1 MRLLLLL
8 ALAPLA
14 TGDVLPPRPAVR
26 LDAAP
31 RPHELRP
38 ARGAAPILLAAKKKP
53 AAAGHSDMAAAGS
66 IAGIALACEIFQ
78 YINTGL
84 FFFTLQRLTGATSVP
99 QLAEIVVEKFEK
111 LGWVAFPVYA
121 SLIVLLQGLPLMSA
135 LVFIVVAGMIF
146 GPVPGTA
153 LCSISLSLAAT
164 FCIVLARFVA
174 PRIGVT
180 LEGISPRA
188 AAVDRALAAGP
199 ASTPLLLITLL
210 RLSPVLPFTF
220 SNYLFGLTSVKIHHV
235 FLGTLVGTLPT
246 QAIYVC
252 AGALGRQA
260 LEGGLKVP
268 PALLVG
274 GVVATVLA
282 VWIVGRVAQEALKG
296 LNVDGVDALVGSA

>member
-1 MRLLLLL
+1 M
-8 ALAPLA
+8 
-14 TGDVLPPRPAVR
+14 LPPRPAVR

-38 ARGAAPILLAAKKKP
+38 ARGAAPVLLAAKKKP

-164 FCIVLARFVA
+164 FCTAARRA
-174 PRIGVT
+174 AHRRHAR
-180 LEGISPRA
+180 GISPRPPPPT
-188 AAVDRALAAGP
+188 ALVAGP
-199 ASTPLLLITLL
+199 
-210 RLSPVLPFTF
+210 RRRR
-220 SNYLFGLTSVKIHHV
+220 
-235 FLGTLVGTLPT
+235 
-246 QAIYVC
+246 C
-252 AGALGRQA
+252 C
-260 LEGGLKVP
+260 
-268 PALLVG
+268 
-274 GVVATVLA
+274 
-282 VWIVGRVAQEALKG
+282 
-296 LNVDGVDALVGSA
+296 